1 MEHSHCA
8 WGTLSKT
15 LKYDGEWEPPET
27 SMRSGSTP
35 GKQWWKCGYVGG
47 TPYSIFFRLLW
58 KIEIPRE
65 GRWKLHQIQINAGR
79 RVRKKKNVSQDTFQ
93 SLSHVQ
99 LFGTPRTIAR
109 QVLVSMGF
117 SSKNTGVGCH
127 FFFQGSSSPRD
138 QTCIFCIGRQI
149 LYCCA
154 TWEAPCMTM
163 ESS

>member
-1 MEHSHCA
+1 MEHSHCTR
-8 WGTLSKT
+8 GTLSKT

-65 GRWKLHQIQINAGR
+65 SRWKLHQIQINAGR
-79 RVRKKKNVSQDTFQ
+79 RVRKKKCVPGYISVTQPCPTLWDPKDY
-93 SLSHVQ
+93 SPP
-99 LFGTPRTIAR
+99 G
-109 QVLVSMGF
+109 
-117 SSKNTGVGCH
+117 SSVHGILQQEHWSGLP
-127 FFFQGSSSPRD
+127 FLPPGASSPRD